1 MGPPDALIRKKKLK
15 KDLNRMTT
23 PVKKA
28 VFPVAGLGT
37 RFLPATKV
45 MPKEM
50 LTVVDKPLIQYAV
63 EEARAAG
70 IEEIIFVTGRGKG
83 LIEDHFDHSYE
94 LQDLLRQRGKD
105 GALDALLD
113 ALPPEGNYSF
123 TRQMAPLGLGHAIW
137 CARNIVGDHPFAVIL
152 PDDLV
157 QSKVPC
163 LKQMVAAY
171 QKTGANIVSVMEVPR
186 EQTSRYG
193 ILEPGE
199 EMGNLVEIRGLVEK
213 PHPDQAPSTL
223 SIIGRYI
230 LMPEIFDHLSRKEKG
245 AGGEIQVTDAMAK
258 MLRPQNFYGLRFEG
272 RRFDCGDKL
281 GFLQA
286 NIAFGLEREGLRD
299 GLTEFIKEKTL

>member
-1 MGPPDALIRKKKLK
+1 MNK
-15 KDLNRMTT
+15 

-63 EEARAAG
+63 EEAHAAG

-94 LQDLLRQRGKD
+94 LQDLLRSRGKD
-105 GALDALLD
+105 EALDALLA

-137 CARNIVGDHPFAVIL
+137 CARYIVGDNPFAVIL

-157 QSKVPC
+157 QADVPC
-163 LKQMVAAY
+163 LKQMVDAY
-171 QKTGANIVSVMEVPR
+171 EKTGANIVSVMEVPR
-186 EQTSRYG
+186 EQTNRYG
-193 ILEPGE
+193 ILSPGE
-199 EMGNLVEIRGLVEK
+199 EMDNLVEIRGLVEK

-230 LMPEIFDHLSRKEKG
+230 LLPEIFGHLSKKERG
-245 AGGEIQVTDAMAK
+245 AGGEIQVTDAMAR

-281 GFLQA
+281 GFLMA
-286 NIAFGLEREGLRD
+286 NLAFGLERDDLRD
-299 GLTEFIKEKTL
+299 GLMDFIKDKTL

>member
-1 MGPPDALIRKKKLK
+1 
-15 KDLNRMTT
+15 MTT

-63 EEARAAG
+63 EEAHAAG

-193 ILEPGE
+193 ILSPGE
-199 EMGNLVEIRGLVEK
+199 EMDNLVEIRGLVEK

-230 LMPEIFDHLSRKEKG
+230 LMPEIFDYLSRMEKG